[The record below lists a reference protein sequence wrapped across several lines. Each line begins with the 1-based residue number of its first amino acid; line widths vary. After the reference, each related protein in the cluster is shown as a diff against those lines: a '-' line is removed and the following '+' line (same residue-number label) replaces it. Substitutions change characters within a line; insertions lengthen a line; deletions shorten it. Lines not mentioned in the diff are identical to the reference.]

1 MSIQSFK
8 VAVVQAAPVVFNR
21 EGTLAKV
28 SLLAEKASAL
38 GAKIVLFPEA
48 FVSGYPRGMDFG
60 AVVGSRSDQ
69 GRKDFQRYW
78 ESSVDIPGAAS
89 DELGR
94 IARSSRIFLVIGV
107 IEKDGGTLYCSVLFY
122 SPEGE
127 LLGKHRKVMPTGSE
141 RLVWGFGDGST
152 LPVFQTPFGKLGA
165 VICWENYLP
174 LMRAAMYAKG
184 IEIYCAPT
192 ADSRETWVAS
202 MRHIAVE
209 GRCFVLACNQFNRR
223 RDFPTDY
230 DASLGQDSDRI
241 VTPGGSCIVDPFGNF
256 LAGPNTEGEAILTAQ
271 IDLGQII
278 RGKYDLDVVGHYARP
293 DIFQL
298 HVDERSKRPVTTHT
312 ADEFENENSLD
323 TGEMNPSP

>member
-1 MSIQSFK
+1 MISQSFK
-8 VAVVQAAPVVFNR
+8 VAVVQAAPVIFNR
-21 EGTLAKV
+21 KETLAKV
-28 SLLAEKASAL
+28 KALADDASAL

-48 FVSGYPRGMDFG
+48 FVSGYPRGLDFG
-60 AVVGSRSDQ
+60 AVVGARSDR
-69 GRKDFQRYW
+69 GRKDYQRYW

-94 IARSSRIFLVIGV
+94 IAQSNQIFLVIGV
-107 IEKDGGTLYCSVLFY
+107 IERDGGTLYCSVLFF

-127 LLGKHRKVMPTGSE
+127 LLGRHRKIMPTGSE

-152 LPVFQTPFGKLGA
+152 LPVFDTPFGKVGA

-192 ADSRETWVAS
+192 ADCRETWIAS

-223 RDFPTDY
+223 CDFPSDY
-230 DASLGQDSDRI
+230 HADLGEDPDRI
-241 VTPGGSCIVDPFGNF
+241 VTKGGSCIVDPFGNF
-256 LAGPNTEGEAILTAQ
+256 LAGPHMDGEVILTAE

-278 RGKYDLDVVGHYARP
+278 QGKYDLDVVGHYARP

-298 HVDERSKRPVTTHT
+298 HVDERPKRPVTNSTDL
-312 ADEFENENSLD
+312 DESA
-323 TGEMNPSP
+323 T